1 MTDLKDPS
9 IGLIGLGIGQTH
21 LLGYQRKGL
30 RVEAICDKDEE
41 RLHNAGDRFHIHK
54 RYTRI
59 ADLIADNAVDI
70 LDLAVHPW
78 IRSPIVN
85 AAAQTGKQIFCQK
98 PFSMTMPQAVEMVEI
113 CKKNKVQLMV
123 NQNSCFAPGF
133 LAIEP
138 YINTEHLGEIYHISI
153 TCNGFFTTFPGKH
166 IIPVMQ
172 VHHISLVQKWFGD
185 YESVY
190 CQAHG
195 HDRSVEEGET
205 ISVALFKSKS
215 GVKGLLSCN
224 WAFLANTGHNLQHP
238 HEEIRIQGTKG
249 AIYGNSAD
257 MTVHLTDPEQREI
270 KPEIDGTWFPDAFG
284 NAMVHF
290 IECLQTGE
298 KPITDGRSN
307 LHIIQ
312 TIFAMHQSALSD
324 KVILV
329 DDISLDGNYDISP
342 YPVLASDDTSIL
354 YAS

>member
-1 MTDLKDPS
+1 MESTHEFG
-9 IGLIGLGIGQTH
+9 IGLIGLGIGQQH
-21 LLGYQRKGL
+21 LLGYQRRGL
-30 RVEAICDKDEE
+30 RVAAICDKDTT
-41 RLHNAGDRFHIHK
+41 RLNETGNTFGIDK

-59 ADLIADNAVDI
+59 ADLIADTDVDVVDMAVQ
-70 LDLAVHPW
+70 PW
-78 IRSPIVN
+78 IRSPIVK
-85 AAAQTGKQIFCQK
+85 AAAEAGKHILCQK
-98 PFSMTMPQAVEMVEI
+98 PFSMSMQQAVEMVET
-113 CKKNKVQLMV
+113 CEQHNVQLMV
-123 NQNSCFAPGF
+123 NQNSCFVPGF

-172 VHHISLVQKWFGD
+172 VHHISLIQKWFGD

-224 WAFLANTGHNLQHP
+224 WAFLANTGHNFQHP

-257 MTVHLTDPEQREI
+257 MTVFLTDPEQREI

-284 NAMVHF
+284 NAMIHF

-312 TIFAMHQSALSD
+312 TIFAMYQSALSD

-354 YAS
+354 Y